1 MAAIEQSVMNV
12 ERYSGTILS
21 IPAEHHELLAL
32 FHHIVTDEDHLKEKP
47 VLLRL
52 HGTLGNLLDDTEH
65 FLPPIL
71 AAAGYSSMT
80 LNTLLANLGLF
91 FGFGIFERVIPQ
103 IDAACD
109 FLRRSGFKKIV
120 LAGHGLG
127 SCMALR
133 YAALRNDPE
142 KYPDLMGVIAIAA
155 PYDLSE
161 TVRRKWERF
170 GSEPSYEELYERAK
184 RIFEPEPGVEPAD
197 DEIVLVKRAHGPSYR
212 PEDTEIY
219 TLKTWWALAGPRA
232 EGTRNYVNI
241 AQIKI
246 PILLV
251 YGLHDDIIDYDD
263 FDELARIA
271 RESGNDTVTQFA
283 LEADHRIEGKHDEL
297 GQAIVKW
304 LKEELRQ

>member
-1 MAAIEQSVMNV
+1 MKV

-32 FHHIVTDEDHLKEKP
+32 FHHICTDEEHLREKP

-52 HGTLGNLLDDTEH
+52 HGTLGNLLDDSEH

-71 AAAGYSSMT
+71 ARAGYSSMT

-103 IDAACD
+103 IDAALD

-142 KYPDLMGVIAIAA
+142 KYPDIIGVIAIAA
-155 PYDLSE
+155 PYALSD
-161 TVRRKWERF
+161 TVRKKWERF
-170 GSEPSYEELYERAK
+170 ESQPSYAVMHERAK
-184 RIFEPEPGVEPAD
+184 RIFEPAPGAEPAE
-197 DEIVLVKRAHGPSYR
+197 DEIVLVRRAHGPTHL
-212 PEDTEIY
+212 PQDTEIY
-219 TLKTWWALAGPRA
+219 TLKTWWALAGPQA
-232 EGTRNYVNI
+232 SGTRNYENI
-241 AQIKI
+241 AQIKV
-246 PILLV
+246 PILLA
-251 YGLHDDIIDYDD
+251 YGLHDDIIDYAE
-263 FDELARIA
+263 FEELARIA
-271 RESGNDTVTQFA
+271 REAGNDAVTQFA
-283 LEADHRIEGKHDEL
+283 LEADHRIEGRHGEL
-297 GQAIVKW
+297 GQAIVNW
-304 LKEELRQ
+304 LKKAFG